1 MTPLFL
7 WWLWVVFRGTANAQP
22 GRDCLALCPQNN
34 ISCTLN
40 CAQCDFP
47 CCSLTCNSIRTGDTL
62 KYLLT
67 VSILSYGTWV
77 PISTRFLKIISG
89 PVHVPSCFAWW
100 FNDTNSFVAGSAATL
115 YIMQKDAFNNS
126 GVQKVVFYPKL
137 SGTFYLQIGNNSQV
151 VQKSP
156 LRYDV
161 TAGPLSV
168 IDSFA
173 KWPSG
178 INTFEAGSLA
188 SVMIM
193 LVDTYG
199 NSVVNANFS
208 LSPYFLDSGTFSRI
222 NFNFTYPTSG
232 YWSAGFT
239 PIEAG
244 QYLVRVGSGTVELPS
259 SPLTFS
265 VVSGPVS
272 VRDCVGSWLNYNS
285 VFQTGGLATFL
296 VLQMDAY
303 GNNVSLAT
311 GSIDVYEF
319 ISFVQ
324 NMADGKVMP
333 QTVIQL
339 QPPEIGSAYRTFT
352 HSPNMTGQFN
362 LFIGNLTDNITGSPF
377 TFQVIPGKNAS
388 LKISK
393 VDRYNESIYDDY
405 GFAVKFISSDIDL
418 PDFNVHVEKFPG
430 TNYQIVSFVPT
441 LAGKFSI
448 AIGSGTENIANSPLT
463 FNVNA
468 SFPSIPSCVGG
479 WSNNINSF
487 YAGDN
492 AIFDIYVK
500 DIFNNTVNNDIVQL
514 NITTIDIPQSGRQL
528 VKFTP
533 TISGSFFL
541 HIWRFNESISM
552 SPFTFSVSSGVISP
566 SNCTAIWPDGR
577 NTFHAG
583 QKSVLAIQLVDK
595 FKNNVSTTNGRSEIA
610 AFDVQI
616 GTKKLNISGSPF
628 PFTVKSGPLSI
639 PASTGER
646 PSGSQY
652 FSQNATVSF
661 LITPRDKFGNPLL
674 ASSVDPLSFSAAL
687 YNPDLTL
694 IPIFDLTVSPY
705 SSNVLIMNFSIYTI
719 GKLILQVGNETD
731 DIMGSPFVLFGAT
744 DSVSPSRSIME
755 ATANVIDLDFQMKMQ
770 GVAFPVGANI
780 TAIPKTTGI
789 FQVTYTATV
798 IGNYLL
804 LVSWKGA
811 LLGAGAVNKSVLPTG
826 IYGPWCTAK
835 GAGISGGVVGRMF
848 SFQVTVMDFY
858 NNTDTAN
865 RSAISV
871 TFFPTARETMT
882 ITSIGTI
889 VPTEQVNGSPFKVV
903 IQSGSLSLPQCSCY
917 WPQGINY
924 TSSGQKS
931 AIQVYQRDRFGNQVL
946 SIQNNVTA
954 SHFNVTVFNS
964 TDMSGPLIPIPDFG
978 YRIYTA
984 TPSDWYEMRFTIIP
998 MGTYSLDCYAGVNH
1012 YKGPFIFSIIQEPPN
1027 ATLSIFDGSGLQ
1039 NTRVGSVS
1047 SISITLIDNYGMP
1060 VVGNFQGYN
1069 TTFLLV
1075 TVSLVG
1081 SSVVQ
1086 QGQVVENT
1094 TNRGQFLVTYAASVP
1109 GDYAVRITWKNVLL
1123 ALYNI
1128 TVSPAVPMF
1137 LRFL

>member
-1 MTPLFL
+1 MRFHLL
-7 WWLWVVFRGTANAQP
+7 QP
-22 GRDCLALCPQNN
+22 YMQFYSHWRHITSTTSCNVSAGSGGYYFVTCLAQSFAADN
-34 ISCTLN
+34 
-40 CAQCDFP
+40 AV
-47 CCSLTCNSIRTGDTL
+47 

-67 VSILSYGTWV
+67 VSILSYGAWV

-126 GVQKVVFYPKL
+126 VSNKTGRAFGYKFVFSVIYDVPSNTTAYKETFNVVFYPKL

-161 TAGPLSV
+161 IAGPLSV

-208 LSPYFLDSGTFSRI
+208 LSPSFLDSGTFSRI

-319 ISFVQ
+319 IAFVQ

-377 TFQVIPGKNAS
+377 TFQV
-388 LKISK
+388 LYTFH
-393 VDRYNESIYDDY
+393 V
-405 GFAVKFISSDIDL
+405 AVQA
-418 PDFNVHVEKFPG
+418 DFNVHVEKFPG
-430 TNYQIVSFVPT
+430 TNYQIISFVPT

-468 SFPSIPSCVGG
+468 SFPSTPACIGG

-552 SPFTFSVSSGVISP
+552 SPFTFSVSSSVISP

-595 FKNNVSTTNGRSEIA
+595 FKNNVSTANGRSEIA
-610 AFDVQI
+610 AFDVQVVGVADIQDWNMSMMASLNYSGYQLIVFYPTIVGTFYMQI

-719 GKLILQVGNETD
+719 GKVILQVGNETD

-755 ATANVIDLDFQMKMQ
+755 GDGLKNSTAGIPSTFLIQLRD
-770 GVAFPVGANI
+770 VAA
-780 TAIPKTTGI
+780 
-789 FQVTYTATV
+789 
-798 IGNYLL
+798 
-804 LVSWKGA
+804 
-811 LLGAGAVNKSVLPTG
+811 G

-835 GAGISGGVVGRMF
+835 GAGISGGVAGRMF
-848 SFQVTVMDFY
+848 SFQVTVLDFY

-882 ITSIGTI
+882 ITSIGIGKFNVTYNI
-889 VPTEQVNGSPFKVV
+889 TKANTYR
-903 IQSGSLSLPQCSCY
+903 SLSLPQCSCY

-954 SHFNVTVFNS
+954 SNFNVTVFNS
-964 TDMSGPLIPIPDFG
+964 TDMSGPLLQIPDFG

-1027 ATLSIFDGSGLQ
+1027 GTLSIFDGSGLQ
-1039 NTRVGSVS
+1039 NTKVGSVS

-1060 VVGNFQGYN
+1060 VVGNFQGENWLIIERMLYAPMN
-1069 TTFLLV
+1069 VIGFDGKVVNSQYLAIALRTVLQDPGGFLITLAFEHIWGPV
-1075 TVSLVG
+1075 FIRVD
-1081 SSVVQ
+1081 
-1086 QGQVVENT
+1086 
-1094 TNRGQFLVTYAASVP
+1094 RGASRP
-1109 GDYAVRITWKNVLL
+1109 
-1123 ALYNI
+1123 
-1128 TVSPAVPMF
+1128 
-1137 LRFL
+1137 